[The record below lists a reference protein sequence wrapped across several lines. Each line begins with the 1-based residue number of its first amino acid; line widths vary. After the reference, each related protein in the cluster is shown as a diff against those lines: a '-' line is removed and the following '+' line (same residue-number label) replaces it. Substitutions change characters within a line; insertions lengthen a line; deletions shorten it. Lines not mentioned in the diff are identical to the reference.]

1 MRRLGW
7 GAAGAGL
14 AIGLAILG
22 GFGLGRAKAADR
34 TDLSTAQQNG
44 QTMNAP
50 TIQIYSRETVVDV
63 LVTDANGQP
72 VRGLTQADFTV
83 KENGVEQ
90 PIRSFSE
97 FDAGSVV
104 ASGSKLATAVFTNR
118 GAKQLSGPV
127 NVILLD
133 GLNVPR
139 GMLFAARRA
148 TVTYLKTMPA
158 GTEIAIF
165 ALSSR
170 GLVRL
175 SGFTSDREALI
186 LAANRAVDWGQGHV
200 EVWTRK
206 WVTTQALEQ
215 IAAYVKPVKGRKNLL
230 WFTPSMPVLLLR
242 DGGYGWHE
250 EEMTV
255 VHMLMDAYE
264 LLAGAEVAVSP
275 IDPSGVSPFMG
286 ARQLMMEQVAEESG
300 GKAYYDTNSLSGALA
315 EAIESGSHYYTLSY
329 APPRKKDDGHWH
341 TIHVVVNRPG
351 LNLVYRAGYNA
362 EDPLSAKA
370 IAPGPGLK
378 QAVAQ
383 GKALEGADLV
393 FDVNVEPSGDDSDA
407 RPATRMLSAHGP
419 ATPMARYNI
428 VFSVPADEITPVAG
442 RAAELLLFEVEAY
455 GPTGKPV
462 RAIAQRV
469 QVPPLIDEHGDVV
482 GTPFRFT
489 QQLDL
494 PVGQIFLE
502 VSVVD
507 EESKSTGRLE
517 IPLAAA
523 NGPEPHPRP

>member
-7 GAAGAGL
+7 VAAVGGL
-14 AIGLAILG
+14 AVGLAVLG
-22 GFGLGRAKAADR
+22 GRGLRPVEAADR
-34 TDLSTAQQNG
+34 TDLTTAQQDA
-44 QTMNAP
+44 QKVNAP

-83 KENGVEQ
+83 KENGAEQ
-90 PIRSFSE
+90 PIRSFGE
-97 FDAGSVV
+97 FDAGRP
-104 ASGSKLATAVFTNR
+104 ATAGSEAASAEFTNR

-133 GLNVPR
+133 GSNVPR
-139 GMLFAARRA
+139 GMLYAARRA
-148 TVTYLKTMPA
+148 TVDYLKTMPE

-175 SGFTSDREALI
+175 SGFTSDREALVA
-186 LAANRAVDWGQGHV
+186 AANRAVDWGGGHV
-200 EVWTRK
+200 ELWTRK

-215 IAAYVKPVKGRKNLL
+215 IAGYVKPVKGRKNLL

-242 DGGYGWHE
+242 DGGYGAHE

-275 IDPSGVSPFMG
+275 IDPGGVSPFLG
-286 ARQLMMEQVAEESG
+286 ARQLMMEELAEQSG
-300 GKAYYDTNSLSGALA
+300 GTAYYNTNSLSGALA
-315 EAIESGSHYYTLSY
+315 KAIASESHYYTLSY
-329 APPRKKDDGHWH
+329 VPPRKKDDGHWH
-341 TIHVVVNRPG
+341 TIHVSVDRPG
-351 LNLVYRAGYNA
+351 LKLVYRAGYNA

-378 QAVAQ
+378 QSVAQ

-393 FDVNVEPSGDDSDA
+393 FDVQVEPSGSGA
-407 RPATRMLSAHGP
+407 GTKPAAKMLTAAGQVKRMVS
-419 ATPMARYNI
+419 YDF
-428 VFSVPADEITPVAG
+428 VYSVPADEITESEAAG
-442 RAAELLLFEVEAY
+442 TVGILRFEVEAY
-455 GPTGKPV
+455 GPHGMPM
-462 RAIAQRV
+462 RAMAQRV
-469 QVPPLIDEHGDVV
+469 KVPPLVDKEGELVK
-482 GTPFRFT
+482 TPFRFA

-494 PVGQIFLE
+494 PEGQIFLE
-502 VSVVD
+502 VGVTD
-507 EESKSTGRLE
+507 EGSKSSGRLE
-517 IPLAAA
+517 IPLTVAK
-523 NGPEPHPRP
+523 GP